1 MSVHFWVKQRY
12 NSQGS
17 FREILVASSLNK
29 VLLIGN
35 VGRDPEIRVTGDG
48 TKVAT
53 FSVATSESW
62 LEKGS
67 NERKERVE
75 WHNVVIFNPH
85 LVDVT
90 EQYIKKGQKVYVE
103 GSLRTRKYTDTKGQE
118 QKAIEILIRYRGDV
132 VILNSNRKEDRLD
145 GDMERM
151 DQMDHDEIPF

>member
-1 MSVHFWVKQRY
+1 LSVHFWVKQRY

-85 LVDVT
+85 LADVT

-103 GSLRTRKYTDTKGQE
+103 GSLRTRKYTDAKGQE